1 MIYERLVNGINKEIS
16 VEEVMS
22 LVKFQIWMVVVV
34 NVDLKSKKELGW
46 MFGKG
51 IYVKCLWL

>member
-1 MIYERLVNGINKEIS
+1 
-16 VEEVMS
+16 MS